1 VPQHRLTDR
10 FWLVTTRWRMSFDKT
25 PAASAQQIASETVF
39 IADTCSEP
47 FRIVMFLH
55 NDDVVARP
63 GKGRGLLE

>member
-1 VPQHRLTDR
+1 
-10 FWLVTTRWRMSFDKT
+10 MSFDKT